1 MNQMGVRVLPL
12 TKFMGRPE
20 GWGRTQGREVYQRL
34 LGFVE
39 DNPGTTV
46 FRISMKDVQ
55 RMDISFAS
63 EAIVELAKRFRRG
76 KGFCIVDLTDADLI
90 ENIDAACVKKDQP
103 MLVVRYDDF
112 DLIGLNPSEGT
123 REAFEFA
130 MSRQQARA
138 SELAAKKGISLANA
152 SMKFKKLWD
161 QGFLLRREA
170 IAETGG
176 VEYLYCRMI

>member
-1 MNQMGVRVLPL
+1 MNLIETQVLPL
-12 TKFMGRPE
+12 AKFMDRPD
-20 GWGRTQGREVYQRL
+20 GWGRCQGREVYQRL

-39 DNPGTTV
+39 DNPGTAV
-46 FRISMKDVQ
+46 FRISMKDVE
-55 RMDISFAS
+55 RMDISFAA

-76 KGFCIVDLTDADLI
+76 KGFCFVDLTDADLI

-103 MLVVRYDDF
+103 MLVVSFDTV

-123 REAFEFA
+123 REALEFA
-130 MSRQQARA
+130 MNRSQARA
-138 SELAAKKGISLANA
+138 SEFAAEKGISLANA

-170 IAETGG
+170 IAESGG
-176 VEYLYCRMI
+176 VEYVYCQAK